1 MQQTHLLVCALQT
14 VPDAALLPEEITLDY
29 PPKPIQQRIVSLG
42 LLLAAIQ
49 PEGQY
54 ERYELRRLYTLGS
67 EQREEREILAE
78 FWRLIDRHRP
88 RVVTWNGRSFALPV
102 LKQRSLLHGLAALNW
117 HRTDPRF
124 GYDYRYNPGW
134 HCDLADLL
142 ADYGAS
148 PPLNLH
154 QAATAIGLPG
164 QPEGDGNEHDCE
176 RAVLNIY
183 LLYLRWACFSTR
195 IGARDHNA
203 SVANLLEQLES
214 VRETQPHLGNFLDV
228 WQASRQPC
236 PLYVP
241 ELESEPGPQP
251 LESHLRSED
260 VLP

>member
-1 MQQTHLLVCALQT
+1 MQQNHLLVCALQT
-14 VPDAALLPEEITLDY
+14 VPDAALLPETSVAGH

-42 LLLAAIQ
+42 LLLAAI
-49 PEGQY
+49 EADGQY
-54 ERYELRRLYTLGS
+54 ERYQLRRLYTLS
-67 EQREEREILAE
+67 LEQGEEREILAE
-78 FWRLIDRHRP
+78 FWRLIDQHRP
-88 RVVTWNGRSFALPV
+88 RVVTWNGRGFALPV

-148 PPLNLH
+148 PPLSLH
-154 QAATAIGLPG
+154 EAATAIGLPG
-164 QPEGDGNEHDCE
+164 PPEGDGNADDCG

-183 LLYLRWACFSTR
+183 LLYLRWAYFSSR
-195 IGARDHNA
+195 ISARDHNA

-214 VRETQPHLGNFLDV
+214 VRETQPRLGDFLDA

-236 PLYVP
+236 PRYVP
-241 ELESEPGPQP
+241 EPEVEPGPQP
-251 LESHLRSED
+251 PESHLRSED